1 MFIVLW
7 MSYGRISIIILE
19 FSKLFRKNKD
29 IPIDMV
35 QGCVIVRSQK
45 SKGGTWHEQLA
56 EYFSEYVDGCQCKE
70 RHTEA
75 ACNEVEQYDK
85 MVAYFFP
92 KELKPQNRLYDKM
105 MDVAVEYEESGFM
118 AGYRM
123 CLKHLQEQEQQ
134 AQTNTT
140 NSIPKEPKK
149 QEQADA
155 GSVDAL
161 DFISSRQIGEMFSA
175 PNGKVV
181 RRIKNQILPYCT
193 DDERREF
200 SLASERSRQNK
211 YIEVYRLSK
220 KACGIYLDHM
230 EKWSGMI
237 NVMTGIS
244 EMRKRMQEVFA

>member
-1 MFIVLW
+1 MDNMQLT
-7 MSYGRISIIILE
+7 
-19 FSKLFRKNKD
+19 N
-29 IPIDMV
+29 
-35 QGCVIVRSQK
+35 
-45 SKGGTWHEQLA
+45 EQLA
-56 EYFSEYVDGCQCKE
+56 EYFKEYVAECRCKE

-75 ACNEVEQYDK
+75 ACNEVAQYDK

-92 KELKPQNRLYDKM
+92 KELKPQNRLYEKM

-123 CLKHLQEQEQQ
+123 CLKHLQEQEQSEKGK
-134 AQTNTT
+134 AT
-140 NSIPKEPKK
+140 NSTPEEIK
-149 QEQADA
+149 QQVQAET

-161 DFISSRQIGEMFSA
+161 DFISSRQIGDMFSA

-193 DDERREF
+193 DDERQEF
-200 SLASERSRQNK
+200 SLTSERSRQNK

-230 EKWSGMI
+230 EKWSGML

-244 EMRKRMQEVFA
+244 EMRKKMQEVFV

>member
-1 MFIVLW
+1 MDDTQLT
-7 MSYGRISIIILE
+7 
-19 FSKLFRKNKD
+19 N
-29 IPIDMV
+29 
-35 QGCVIVRSQK
+35 
-45 SKGGTWHEQLA
+45 EQLA
-56 EYFSEYVDGCQCKE
+56 EYFKEYVADCQCKE

-75 ACNEVEQYDK
+75 ACDEVAQYDK

-92 KELKPQNRLYDKM
+92 KELKPQNRLYEKM

-123 CLKHLQEQEQQ
+123 CLKHLQEQEQSGNGK
-134 AQTNTT
+134 AT
-140 NSIPKEPKK
+140 NSTPEEIK
-149 QEQADA
+149 QQVQAET

-161 DFISSRQIGEMFSA
+161 DFISSRQIGDMFSA

-193 DDERREF
+193 DEERQEF
-200 SLASERSRQNK
+200 SLTSERSRQNK

-230 EKWSGMI
+230 EKWSGML

-244 EMRKRMQEVFA
+244 EMRKKMQEVFA

>member
-1 MFIVLW
+1 
-7 MSYGRISIIILE
+7 MSV
-19 FSKLFRKNKD
+19 
-29 IPIDMV
+29 IPKELTD
-35 QGCVIVRSQK
+35 
-45 SKGGTWHEQLA
+45 EQLA
-56 EYFSEYVDGCQCKE
+56 EYFREYVGGCQCKE

-92 KELKPQNRLYDKM
+92 KELKPQNRFYDKM

-134 AQTNTT
+134 AQTDTT
-140 NSIPKEPKK
+140 NSIPEEPKR
-149 QEQADA
+149 QEQADT

-200 SLASERSRQNK
+200 SLTSERNRQNK

-244 EMRKRMQEVFA
+244 EMRKRMQEVFE